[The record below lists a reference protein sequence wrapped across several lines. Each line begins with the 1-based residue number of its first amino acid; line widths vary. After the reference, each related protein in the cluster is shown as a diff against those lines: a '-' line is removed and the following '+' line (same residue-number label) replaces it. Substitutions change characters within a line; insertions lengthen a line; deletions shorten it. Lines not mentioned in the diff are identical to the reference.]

1 MGQRIV
7 GQKDSLAGGCLQLL
21 GLLLVGATLCALIV
35 WINWPR

>member
-7 GQKDSLAGGCLQLL
+7 GQKDSLGCVQLL